1 MSVESVNNSGSNAG
15 LYATGAAVVGAG
27 AGAAAG
33 YLTKPFLKDG
43 APTDSF
49 IKKMGENV
57 KAAMSPEEKELAEVF
72 DNELKKAQNAMMK
85 ASSVEELKSIY
96 LENIMK
102 NPENFDIETAK
113 SLQSAVLE
121 NFIDS
126 GIVDGKDSQEYL
138 DKLNKVT
145 NFDELK
151 TVVSENFDKEYA
163 GKNIDQIK
171 EAMKKEIDEMNRKS
185 AKAMFEPFWDSSK
198 KEFVNCEEGVGA
210 AIKKAAK
217 SIQGKYA
224 MIYGAIGAAVLGLGT
239 LLCCGGK
246 KSPQHVQKELNT
258 QA

>member
-15 LYATGAAVVGAG
+15 LYATGAAVAGAG

-33 YLTKPFLKDG
+33 YLTRPFLKDG

-57 KAAMSPEEKELAEVF
+57 KAAMSPEEKTLAEGIE
-72 DNELKKAQNAMMK
+72 NELKKAQNAMMK

-96 LENIMK
+96 LEI
-102 NPENFDIETAK
+102 
-113 SLQSAVLE
+113 QSAVLE
-121 NFIDS
+121 NFIES

-138 DKLNKVT
+138 DMLNKFT

-151 TVVSENFDKEYA
+151 TVVSEKFDKEYA

-185 AKAMFEPFWDSSK
+185 AKSMFEPFWDSSK

-246 KSPQHVQKELNT
+246 KSPQPVQKELNT

>member
-1 MSVESVNNSGSNAG
+1 MSVESVNNSGSNTG

-96 LENIMK
+96 LE
-102 NPENFDIETAK
+102 
-113 SLQSAVLE
+113 LQYAVLE

>member
-96 LENIMK
+96 LEI
-102 NPENFDIETAK
+102 
-113 SLQSAVLE
+113 QSAVLE